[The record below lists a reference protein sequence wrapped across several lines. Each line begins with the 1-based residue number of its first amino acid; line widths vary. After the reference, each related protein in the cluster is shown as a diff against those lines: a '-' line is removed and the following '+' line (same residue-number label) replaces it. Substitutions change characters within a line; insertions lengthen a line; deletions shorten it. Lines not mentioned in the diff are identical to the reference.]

1 MNPNKQD
8 RVIKFTERPCHRSYS
23 CLGLPFEIQQKSSLQ
38 SRNWSRSFGHEY
50 HQCRP
55 KCYGQIVANQRN
67 GPATRRSS
75 SALVAEAKMA
85 HSLLG
90 WEPELT
96 DLEFICKDLLELAC
110 SSSQI

>member
-1 MNPNKQD
+1 MKSNRRVRFNLGTGHGHSVMNIINAVQNVTGKLLLIKETD
-8 RVIKFTERPCHRSYS
+8 RRP
-23 CLGLPFEIQQKSSLQ
+23 GDP
-38 SRNWSRSFGHEY
+38 
-50 HQCRP
+50 P
-55 KCYGQIVANQRN
+55 V
-67 GPATRRSS
+67 
-75 SALVAEAKMA
+75 LVAEAKMA